1 MRSHLAIDR
10 LWVSLT
16 HPKDQTCRKLKPQRC
31 WYRVGKEETSY
42 LVGTKHWLGKVLLLE
57 LSSSADTCKFMA
69 ALRTVDKI
77 EKFLHITGTNLK
89 TGELQK
95 AIGNRF
101 SDTTHFLVPYPWS
114 MCRFHPEVWEV
125 WGQDAITFDTIY
137 CFPLLNVSENILGT
151 RNWSILEFNPA
162 VPVLDETW
170 ARVTFAIRG

>member
-1 MRSHLAIDR
+1 MDR

-42 LVGTKHWLGKVLLLE
+42 LMGTKHWLGKVLLLE

-77 EKFLHITGTNLK
+77 EKFLHITGTNLR

-101 SDTTHFLVPYPWS
+101 SDTTHFSVPYPWRI
-114 MCRFHPEVWEV
+114 CRFPPEVCDSV
-125 WGQDAITFDTIY
+125 LSSHFPFDTIY

-151 RNWSILEFNPA
+151 RNWTILEFNSA